1 MSDSHIKRFERFLI
15 VLRSTRSL
23 THHQENETL
32 HCRSVTLLQRWIKV
46 LIQPSNFKVSK
57 LLSHF
62 QHAPIIQ
69 NVINSDNLNEISEPD
84 SEAFSIFLDTF
95 FKELNVSSESATSK
109 FSDIFFATLNET
121 LEKVPKEDG
130 DKFSSLLFANL
141 PNEA

>member
-1 MSDSHIKRFERFLI
+1 MGPASSEKAQTSESFAPT
-15 VLRSTRSL
+15 VAPKTAP
-23 THHQENETL
+23 TET
-32 HCRSVTLLQRWIKV
+32 SKTL
-46 LIQPSNFKVSK
+46 
-57 LLSHF
+57 
-62 QHAPIIQ
+62 IQ

-141 PNEA
+141 